1 MRKFEIIECGVD
13 LYWRD
18 YIYQVEAESEEE
30 AVNMVKKGEVDWVD
44 TTGGDY
50 GDFNKEIAQMF
61 LNGELLFI
69 EIDSVRDITPIVED
83 PTTKLLEEK
92 ESLQKRMDEINKQL
106 NK

>member
-30 AVNMVKKGEVDWVD
+30 AVNMVKKGEANWVD
-44 TTGGDY
+44 TTAGDY

-61 LNGELLFI
+61 LNGELLFK